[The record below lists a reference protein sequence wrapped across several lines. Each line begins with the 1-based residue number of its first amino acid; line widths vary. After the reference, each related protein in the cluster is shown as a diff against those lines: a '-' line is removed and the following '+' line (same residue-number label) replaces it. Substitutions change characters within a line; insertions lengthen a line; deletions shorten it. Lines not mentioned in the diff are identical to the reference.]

1 MGNITS
7 HSTTIT
13 GPVWSQNVSQPPPA
27 EDLLDT
33 PRGTDD
39 EPPAAR
45 ARPGWQR
52 WLRRLLPVAVIL
64 LALLTIRDRVPGP
77 DEIWP
82 VLTGGDLTWL
92 GIALAAEWVSLSM
105 FARQQVRLLRGVG
118 TAVSLRSAL
127 AVTYSRSAIASS
139 LPAGSALS
147 AAFGYQSYRRWGA
160 DRDSAT
166 AVVLLSNLSTFAA
179 LALLYL
185 AGFLIVLLSSPATA
199 AQTHPAAAALTLATA
214 TSIAALAVRRRIRH
228 RTGATRTSGNCAA
241 RAADRTRA
249 LADGDRPVTR
259 LRHRLAR
266 LGEQLANVV
275 AVSTTIPARDRL
287 GALGYAAANW
297 AADLACL
304 AAVAQAFQLPLDL
317 LQLGTI
323 YVVVQLVR
331 QIPISPGGLGVIEAS
346 LLTALTTA
354 GADEVTA
361 TAVVI
366 GYRLLSC
373 WLIIPV
379 GLTTWAFLRRATPA
393 PLAAT

>member
-1 MGNITS
+1 MGVAVDVRPPAGAAPARRR
-7 HSTTIT
+7 HRRVAAQRAGRDLQPLGHRQQPARGL
-13 GPVWSQNVSQPPPA
+13 GPVGRV
-27 EDLLDT
+27 
-33 PRGTDD
+33 R
-39 EPPAAR
+39 
-45 ARPGWQR
+45 
-52 WLRRLLPVAVIL
+52 LPV
-64 LALLTIRDRVPGP
+64 
-77 DEIWP
+77 
-82 VLTGGDLTWL
+82 
-92 GIALAAEWVSLSM
+92 
-105 FARQQVRLLRGVG
+105 
-118 TAVSLRSAL
+118 
-127 AVTYSRSAIASS
+127 
-139 LPAGSALS
+139 LPALGRRPRFRHGRRAAVQPVHVRRAGPALPGRLPDR
-147 AAFGYQSYRRWGA
+147 AA
-160 DRDSAT
+160 
-166 AVVLLSNLSTFAA
+166 VL
-179 LALLYL
+179 
-185 AGFLIVLLSSPATA
+185 PATA

>member
-1 MGNITS
+1 MS
-7 HSTTIT
+7 LL
-13 GPVWSQNVSQPPPA
+13 PPA
-27 EDLLDT
+27 EDTLDT
-33 PRGTDD
+33 PTPPDTDD
-39 EPPAAR
+39 EPAS
-45 ARPGWQR
+45 ARPGPGWLR
-52 WLRRLLPVAVIL
+52 WARRLLPVVVIL
-64 LALLTIRDRVPGP
+64 LALLTIRDRMPGP

-92 GIALAAEWVSLSM
+92 AVALVAEWVSLSM
-105 FARQQVRLLRGVG
+105 FARQQVWLLRGVG
-118 TAVSLRSAL
+118 TSVSLRSAL

-160 DRDSAT
+160 DRDAAT
-166 AVVLLSNLSTFAA
+166 AVVLLSNLSSFAA

-185 AGFLIVLLSSPATA
+185 TGFLVVLLSSPATA
-199 AQTHPAAAALTLATA
+199 AQTHPAASALTLATA

-228 RTGATRTSGNCAA
+228 RAGTTRTAAACATRAA
-241 RAADRTRA
+241 ERTRA
-249 LADGDRPVTR
+249 AEAADGLAAR
-259 LRHRLAR
+259 LRRQLAR
-266 LGEQLANVV
+266 LGELLAGVV
-275 AVSTTIPARDRL
+275 TAGAAIPARFRL

-297 AADLACL
+297 VADLVCL
-304 AAVAQAFQLPLDL
+304 AAVAQAFRLPLSL

-346 LLTALTTA
+346 LLTALTAA
-354 GADEVTA
+354 GAAEATA

-379 GLTTWAFLRRATPA
+379 GLTTWAFLRRAAPA
-393 PLAAT
+393 PLPEPQPAT